1 MGSLKPSMR
10 SKAAPPAIANGN
22 VPHLEA
28 ESLTEELRAF
38 KVERFD
44 ADSYVQSR
52 CQTMSEKGIRSLC
65 SELVKLKKASAEEM
79 RRSVYANY
87 AAFIRTS
94 QEISDLEGEL
104 LAMRNL
110 LSSQASLI
118 HGLADGA
125 QLDSLPNGT
134 NVDSGDSAFSEEHD
148 VQSEDELRLHALPDA
163 LDILI
168 AERRIDEALTA
179 LFDGEKLITSLSG
192 RVHVDHTSSFP
203 LQELLSER
211 RAGLREL
218 LVQVSRQPST
228 RGRELCA
235 SISALY
241 RLGDGP
247 CAHTLLLSAHSQK
260 LQNNVQELRASGT
273 TYGGAYTAALSQLVF
288 STISQAAKDSQ
299 SVFGEQAA
307 YASELVLWA
316 SDETANFASLVKR
329 HVLSSAAAAG
339 GLRAAAECVQIT
351 LGYCSLLERQGLAL
365 CPTLLKLFRP
375 SVEQAL
381 QANLRHIEES
391 VSVLAAADDW
401 VVYHAS
407 GPTRLGNRGHISSS
421 LFTQSKLSSSAHRF
435 QALIQDFFDDVAPLV
450 NLQLGGLMLEGL
462 VQVFEAYIELLMMAV
477 PGSLDDG
484 FATHRDYK
492 TVKSADSES
501 QQLGL
506 LANASAIA
514 DDILPRA
521 AVKLLPAQSTS
532 GKEELRKRTPDRTT
546 PASSRAPELREWRRR
561 WQRMVEKLRDHY
573 CRQQVLDLMFTEDE
587 ANFSVYFYLNLED
600 DNSNLEPFPS
610 PIFQQLFFKLNKLSH
625 VAADIMT
632 GRERMTA
639 LLLMRLVE
647 VFVLFISEDQ
657 EFWEEMEDGHK
668 TLGQAGLQ
676 QFVLDMQFVIEIA
689 SHGRY
694 VTRHIKAVIADIMA
708 RAVEAFSRTGL
719 DPNSVLPENDWFLT
733 AAQDSV
739 QKLLL
744 ESARGDLS
752 SPTAS
757 VSAHSLSS
765 TRSHGSP

>member
-1 MGSLKPSMR
+1 MGSLKPSVR
-10 SKAAPPAIANGN
+10 SKAAAPPAVANGN

-28 ESLTEELRAF
+28 ESLTKELRAF
-38 KVERFD
+38 KNERFD

-52 CQTMSEKGIRSLC
+52 CQTMSEKGIKVLC
-65 SELVKLKKASAEEM
+65 SELLSLKKASAEEM

-125 QLDSLPNGT
+125 QLDSLPIGT
-134 NVDSGDSAFSEEHD
+134 NVTPEGSAFPEEQHLH
-148 VQSEDELRLHALPDA
+148 SEDEMRLHTLPDT
-163 LDILI
+163 LDVLI
-168 AERRIDEALTA
+168 AERRIDEALSA
-179 LFDGEKLITSLSG
+179 LFDGEKLIANVSG
-192 RVHVDHTSSFP
+192 REPVGHNSSLL
-203 LQELLSER
+203 LQALLSER
-211 RAGLREL
+211 RARLREQ
-218 LVQVSRQPST
+218 LVQVARQPST
-228 RGRELCA
+228 RGRELCT

-241 RLGDGP
+241 KLGDGP
-247 CAHTLLLSAHSQK
+247 CAHTLLLTAHSQR
-260 LQNNVQELRASGT
+260 LQNNAQELRASGT
-273 TYGGAYTAALSQLVF
+273 TYGGAYTTALSQLVF

-316 SDETANFASLVKR
+316 SDEAANFASLVKR
-329 HVLSSAAAAG
+329 HVLLSAAAAG
-339 GLRAAAECVQIT
+339 GLRAAAECVQVA
-351 LGYCSLLERQGLAL
+351 LGYCSLLEQQGLAL

-401 VVYHAS
+401 VVYHAP
-407 GPTRLGNRGHISSS
+407 GPAHLGNRAHVSSS

-450 NLQLGGLMLEGL
+450 NLQLGGLMLDGL
-462 VQVFEAYIELLMMAV
+462 VQVFESYIELLMMAV
-477 PGSLDDG
+477 PAPLE
-484 FATHRDYK
+484 ATQMDHK
-492 TVKSADSES
+492 IVKSAESES

-506 LANASAIA
+506 LANASALA
-514 DDILPRA
+514 DDVLPRA
-521 AVKLLPAQSTS
+521 AVKLL
-532 GKEELRKRTPDRTT
+532 RTPDRTT
-546 PASSRAPELREWRRR
+546 AASSRTPELREWRRR
-561 WQRMVEKLRDHY
+561 WQRMVDKLRDHY
-573 CRQQVLDLMFTEDE
+573 CRQQVVDLMFTEDE

-600 DNSNLEPFPS
+600 DNAYLEPLPS
-610 PIFQQLFFKLNKLSH
+610 PIFQQLFFRLNKLSH
-625 VAADIMT
+625 VAAEVMA

-639 LLLMRLVE
+639 MLLMRLVE
-647 VFVLFISEDQ
+647 TFVIFISDDQ

-676 QFVLDMQFVIEIA
+676 QFVLDMQFVIQVA

-694 VTRHIKAVIADIMA
+694 LTRHIKAVIADIIT

-719 DPNSVLPENDWFLT
+719 DPNSVLPENDWFLM

-739 QKLLL
+739 QKLLM
-744 ESARGDLS
+744 ESSRGDLA